1 MHTIIRTIH
10 HRLSKVAVIA
20 WLAAL
25 LIGWLAADPGRSL
38 EFWPGLIAGV
48 IIVLIWWP
56 WRRTPGC
63 IRARRWFRGFVIVLL
78 AWIALGFWPQRDIP
92 FFAAPFGLW
101 LVTTLA
107 LGWAGFR
114 RPHAT

>member
-1 MHTIIRTIH
+1 MHTLKIIRHPLWKFASI
-10 HRLSKVAVIA
+10 V

-25 LIGWLAADPGRSL
+25 LIGWLAADPRRSL

-48 IIVLIWWP
+48 IIVLIWRP
-56 WRRTPGC
+56 WRRTTGR

-92 FFAAPFGLW
+92 CFAAPFGLW